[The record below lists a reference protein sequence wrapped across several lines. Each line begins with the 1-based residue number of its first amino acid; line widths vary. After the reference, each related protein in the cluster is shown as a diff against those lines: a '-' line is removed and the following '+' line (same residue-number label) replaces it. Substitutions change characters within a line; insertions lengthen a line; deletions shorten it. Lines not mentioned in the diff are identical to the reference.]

1 MINEDTGASAG
12 AGWRRIVT
20 TAMLLP
26 VFLGLFLG
34 LAACGQTSTG
44 DGQSADG
51 GEPAFSGPYAAE
63 FKRTYEQA
71 PTDLA
76 RNILKD
82 GRITQAE
89 VQEIYDAYNTC
100 LEPYGLQASW
110 SMDQGETVGQYRGA
124 LSDEKELKIMDDCH
138 TKTYAGI
145 VSSLYATMNRNP
157 DNIDQETLARKT
169 YQCYAKYD
177 LLPSTIS
184 EDEYMS
190 TMNTVNLTDNSRFE
204 ANQRRWHEFFG
215 EYMSTTY
222 DGKPNP
228 NYRYD
233 GESEK
238 GRQFWACNQDPLHQ

>member
-1 MINEDTGASAG
+1 MINGDTTASSG
-12 AGWRRIVT
+12 VGWRRIVT
-20 TAMLLP
+20 AAILP
-26 VFLGLFLG
+26 PLFLG

-44 DGQSADG
+44 DGRSADG
-51 GEPAFSGPYAAE
+51 GEPSFSGPYAAE
-63 FKRTYEQA
+63 FTRTYEQA

-89 VQEIYDAYNTC
+89 VQEIYNAYNTC

-110 SMDQGETVGQYRGA
+110 SVDQGETVGQYRGT
-124 LSDEKELKIMDDCH
+124 LSDEKQFEIMDDCQA
-138 TKTYAGI
+138 TTYAGA
-145 VSSLYATMNRNP
+145 VSSLYATMSRNP

-169 YQCYAKYD
+169 YQCYVKYD
-177 LLPSTIS
+177 LLPSPIS

-190 TMNTVNLTDNSRFE
+190 
-204 ANQRRWHEFFG
+204 A
-215 EYMSTTY
+215 TY
-222 DGKPNP
+222 DGQPNP
-228 NYRYD
+228 NYKYD